1 MTRPWRGRHGRRDE
15 VVCLIREW
23 WGFTSEEV
31 TPSLRLFVA
40 LIVDV
45 VGPGVETLLDCMELR
60 GIDTVGRNLCQA
72 DAVCSAQTLC
82 KESYVEA
89 CVAFLEELDE
99 ARIADRS
106 GGADRIDV
114 EIVAGV
120 APGVQGAQFVADG
133 VLNVKNG
140 ANVEAN
146 RCVGAPVDSEINAEW
161 RPVWWGDGELAEEE
175 LARSTVTS

>member
-1 MTRPWRGRHGRRDE
+1 MTRPWRGWHGRRDE
-15 VVCLIREW
+15 VACLICEW
-23 WGFTSEEV
+23 WGFTSEDV

-60 GIDTVGRNLCQA
+60 GIDTVGSNLCQA

-89 CVAFLEELDE
+89 CVAFLKELDE

-114 EIVAGV
+114 EIVAGGSSWSTGRSV
-120 APGVQGAQFVADG
+120 CC
-133 VLNVKNG
+133 
-140 ANVEAN
+140 
-146 RCVGAPVDSEINAEW
+146 RR
-161 RPVWWGDGELAEEE
+161 RPQCQERGQRRGEQVCGRAS
-175 LARSTVTS
+175 R